1 MWPLPKFWFCEFRSR
16 GADNVAITEIRVL
29 RVSFLPKFG
38 FCRVS
43 FLPKFGFCEFRSR
56 GAANVAITEIRVLR
70 VSFERSCNNW

>member
-29 RVSFLPKFG
+29 
-38 FCRVS
+38 RVS